1 MAALGFLPDAKAP
14 LTAARALR
22 ESLSLRVTTALGAL
36 VLVTLRRRKTL
47 AGGGTLT
54 VPVAVSVAASFV
66 WTLTTMAP

>member
-1 MAALGFLPDAKAP
+1 MTALGFLPDAKAP

-47 AGGGTLT
+47 AGGTLT
-54 VPVAVSVAASFV
+54 VPVAVTVAASFV